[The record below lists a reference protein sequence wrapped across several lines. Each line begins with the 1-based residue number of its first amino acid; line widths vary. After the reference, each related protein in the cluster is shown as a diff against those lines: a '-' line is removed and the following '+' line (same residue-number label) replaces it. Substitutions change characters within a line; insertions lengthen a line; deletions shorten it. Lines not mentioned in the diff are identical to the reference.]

1 MPKIE
6 VVRVD
11 NKERTDDF
19 VALPYSIYRD
29 CEQYVPDLE
38 FEVRDFI
45 NPAVNPSYEFADIQ
59 PFVAYKDG
67 EAVGRI
73 IGIVNRKANERWHCK
88 KVRFTMI
95 EFVDDQKVAEALI
108 GAVEKWGKERGMEE
122 IEGPMG
128 VTDFDK
134 EGMQVEDFD
143 QIGTVHTFYNYA
155 YYPQRLEAM
164 GFRKEADWV
173 QIRIRLPKQIPAR
186 FTRTAQ
192 YVREQ
197 VGLRVVHMKKS
208 DLRKRGYGRKVF
220 DLLS

>member
-1 MPKIE
+1 MTKGMPKIE

-19 VALPYSIYRD
+19 VTLPYSIYRD

-95 EFVDDQKVAEALI
+95 EFVDDQKVAKALI

-122 IEGPMG
+122 IE
-128 VTDFDK
+128 
-134 EGMQVEDFD
+134 
-143 QIGTVHTFYNYA
+143 
-155 YYPQRLEAM
+155 
-164 GFRKEADWV
+164 
-173 QIRIRLPKQIPAR
+173 
-186 FTRTAQ
+186 
-192 YVREQ
+192 
-197 VGLRVVHMKKS
+197 
-208 DLRKRGYGRKVF
+208 
-220 DLLS
+220 